1 MLKWMCRTRATGWV
15 ILIRLMVGCV
25 FLSEGI
31 QKFLFPHE
39 VGSGRFE
46 RIGIPWPEFSAGFIG
61 VFEILC
67 GGLVLIGLLT
77 RGAVLPLV
85 VIMCVA
91 IVSTKVPIFMDEGF
105 WRAVHESRTDWSML
119 LGSLF
124 LLAVGGGR
132 FSVDGAFI
140 KKV

>member
-1 MLKWMCRTRATGWV
+1 MLKWMCKTRATGWV

-31 QKFLFPHE
+31 QKFLFPE
-39 VGSGRFE
+39 EIGSGRFVK
-46 RIGIPWPEFSAGFIG
+46 IGIPWPEFSTGFTG

-67 GGLVLIGLLT
+67 GGLVLLGLLT
-77 RGAVLPLV
+77 RGAVLPLI

-91 IVSTKVPIFMDEGF
+91 IAATKIPIFMDEGF
-105 WRAVHESRTDWSML
+105 WRMAHESRTDWSML

-124 LLAVGGGR
+124 LLAVGGGKL
-132 FSVDGAFI
+132 SLDGLLI